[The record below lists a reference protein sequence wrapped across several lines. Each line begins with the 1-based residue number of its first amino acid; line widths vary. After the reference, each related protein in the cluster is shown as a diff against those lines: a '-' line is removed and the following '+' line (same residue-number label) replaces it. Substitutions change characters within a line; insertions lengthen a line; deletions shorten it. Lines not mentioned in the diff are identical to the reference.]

1 MEVIKTTVLLVL
13 LSVLLVS
20 LGGYFGG
27 ANGTLIALLLVGG
40 MNFYAYYYSDKHVL
54 NHYKAVELTDTRHFV
69 YQMVRDLAYKA
80 NLPMP
85 KVYIIPQNIPN
96 AFATGRNP
104 QNGVVAVTQG
114 LIDLLNPEEVKSVI
128 AHELAHIRHYDILT
142 GTIAATIAGAISAIA
157 NMMQFGAMFGGNNQ
171 ERGGHPIIMLLLAII
186 LPIAAM
192 IIQMTVSRTREYAA
206 DEAAAKLVGTPVHL
220 QNALQKLDN
229 YARRGDLRDATQETA
244 HMFIINPFA
253 GHDISFRELF
263 STHPSTKNRI
273 ERLSKVRV

>member
-1 MEVIKTTVLLVL
+1 
-13 LSVLLVS
+13 
-20 LGGYFGG
+20 
-27 ANGTLIALLLVGG
+27 
-40 MNFYAYYYSDKHVL
+40 
-54 NHYKAVELTDTRHFV
+54 
-69 YQMVRDLAYKA
+69 
-80 NLPMP
+80 MP

>member
-1 MEVIKTTVLLVL
+1 MEVIKTTALLVL

-40 MNFYAYYYSDKHVL
+40 MNFYAYFYSDKHVL
-54 NHYKAVELTDTRHFV
+54 KHYQAVELSDSRHFV
-69 YQMVRDLAYKA
+69 YQMVKELAYKA

-85 KVYIIPQNIPN
+85 KVYIIPQNMPN

-104 QNGVVAVTQG
+104 ENGVVAVTQG

-128 AHELAHIRHYDILT
+128 AHELAHIKHYDILT
-142 GTIAATIAGAISAIA
+142 GTIAATIAGAIAAIA
-157 NMMQFGAMFGGNNQ
+157 NMMKFGAIFGNNSG
-171 ERGGHPIIMLLLAII
+171 RGMHPALMIVLAII
-186 LPIAAM
+186 LPLAAM
-192 IIQMTVSRTREYAA
+192 IIQMTVSRSREYAA
-206 DEAAAKLVGTPVHL
+206 DAAAARLVGTPVHL

-229 YARRGDLRDATQETA
+229 YARRGDLRNATQETA
-244 HMFIINPFA
+244 HMFIVNPFA

-263 STHPSTKNRI
+263 STHPSTKNRV
-273 ERLSKVRV
+273 ERLSKLRV